1 MLCNTALA
9 AEGNG
14 NTLYDLWHAP
24 ASNILMDTEEPMKRG
39 GAIYSPEFDLVLACL
54 RWPQEAVDGDRIQK
68 LAQQPIRWSH
78 LLEIVDHHKVVP
90 LFFRNLDTFA
100 PGYMPDEQAAALRA
114 RSVAN
119 AHLCLSRTAHLVAL
133 HRLFRE
139 QQIDLRIFKGIPLAI
154 AAFQD
159 PGLRDAGD
167 IDLLVA
173 EKDIFKAGEILET
186 QGYVRFEP
194 QARLTPRRLRSYF
207 AHQKDFS
214 YEHPTT
220 GMVIDLHWRLFRN
233 SFLPA
238 NARLEEVGE
247 DSIHL
252 GSERIPTLPA
262 QRLLLY
268 LCVHGALDGWLRLK
282 WLADIGALL
291 HTMTPEQITSAAT
304 AAAEQQALPQFS
316 AAMILCHD
324 LLGYDPR
331 VLPQGCLDRNDR
343 RVAHSLRFAK
353 RLITSNRYRPIR
365 ERIASPRW
373 FLNEFR
379 LNSSARYRLDLIQRS
394 LFRPRIW
401 STFDLPDALFPVY
414 SLLSPFEWLAFH
426 LRHRMARLRRAQ
438 CPKRDFP
445 AHAAHPTPLTRALFR
460 RLVQL
465 PAADIALAIEAIC
478 MLAFFRLALNF
489 LPVQRLTA
497 WMGNAAQS
505 SLSQAEPAQTL
516 LRIEWSID
524 AVVRH
529 VPFTFVCFPQC
540 LAAYFMLRRR
550 HIASKLFYG
559 VTRDADQLKAHTW
572 VKVGDRTVVGGEL
585 ESRFTVLTTFP

>member
-1 MLCNTALA
+1 MK
-9 AEGNG
+9 
-14 NTLYDLWHAP
+14 P
-24 ASNILMDTEEPMKRG
+24 AGMV
-39 GAIYSPEFDLVLACL
+39 YSPEFDLVLACL
-54 RWPQEAVDGDRIQK
+54 RWPQEAADGDRIQR
-68 LAQQPIRWSH
+68 LAQQPIRWPH
-78 LLEIVDHHKVVP
+78 VLEIVDHHKVVP
-90 LFFRNLDTFA
+90 LFSRNLYTFA
-100 PGYMPDEQAAALRA
+100 PGYLPDKQAAVLHA
-114 RSVAN
+114 SVVEN
-119 AHLCLSRTAHLVAL
+119 AHTCLTCTAHLVAL
-133 HRLFRE
+133 HRLFHE
-139 QQIDLRIFKGIPLAI
+139 QQIDLRIFKGIPLTM

-159 PGLRDAGD
+159 PTLRDAGD

-186 QGYVRFEP
+186 LGYVRFDP
-194 QARLTPRRLRSYF
+194 QARLTARRLRSYM

-233 SFLPA
+233 AFLPA
-238 NARLEEVGE
+238 NAGLKEVGE
-247 DSIHL
+247 DWVNL
-252 GSERIPTLPA
+252 GSERIPTIPA

-291 HTMTPEQITSAAT
+291 HTMTPEQLASAAA

-316 AAMILCHD
+316 AAILLCQD
-324 LLGYDPR
+324 LLGYDSP
-331 VLPQGCLDRNDR
+331 LPAACLDRNDR
-343 RVAHSLRFAK
+343 RVAHILRFGK
-353 RLITSNRYRPIR
+353 RLLTSNQYRPIR

-373 FLNEFR
+373 FLNELR
-379 LNSSARYRLDLIQRS
+379 LHSSLRYRLDLIQRS

-401 STFDLPDALFPVY
+401 QTFDLPDALFPLYV
-414 SLLSPFEWLAFH
+414 LLSPFEWVRFH
-426 LRHRMARLRRAQ
+426 LRLRRALR
-438 CPKRDFP
+438 PKRHLP
-445 AHAAHPTPLTRALFR
+445 AGAAQRTPWSRALFR
-460 RLVQL
+460 RMMQL
-465 PAADIALAIEAIC
+465 PPADIALAIEAAC
-478 MLAFFRLALNF
+478 MLTFFRIALNF

-497 WMGNAAQS
+497 WMGNTAQS

-516 LRIEWSID
+516 RRIEWSID

-572 VKVGDRTVVGGEL
+572 VKVGDRTVVGGDL
-585 ESRFTVLTTFP
+585 ESHFTVLTTFP